1 MKKTRSETRG
11 ILGRFPYPDEWLDA
25 GSDEIAKSIAKWA
38 DSEVIA
44 KRLEAREDFAHQM
57 KVFKIL
63 ASDIGLHK
71 LIWPE
76 DIGGVGLSVPGAA
89 STLARA
95 YEEVGRADP
104 GIAFVSAMNLSLAAV
119 LIEDKKTSPALKRD
133 IGSAL
138 CNGDELKLFSLVL
151 PGLGDVDRGPLKML
165 SGREVQ
171 AEMKKDKDM
180 WVLNARHVR
189 PLNSAYDA
197 YMYAV
202 IAGTPDGFGLAFVKG
217 GTTGVKR
224 GEILKTT
231 GLSASRSADI
241 DFTNVKVS
249 PDHVIPIDEDT
260 YNRLIAWIDLLSGA
274 IAVGSGMDVYNIVRD
289 WADNRMIKGKG
300 LLKNNPLDAAVLA
313 QVSMDIINSR
323 LLVHNLAR
331 AIAKPRAFG
340 LKGGYDLFV
349 LAESVLV
356 GVLDT
361 CNHAINRAMELMGS
375 AGYSKEWNVEK
386 HWRDLKTMQ
395 VYLGG
400 RTPFEMDVARAYYG
414 SSGI

>member
-151 PGLGDVDRGPLKML
+151 PG
-165 SGREVQ
+165 
-171 AEMKKDKDM
+171 
-180 WVLNARHVR
+180 
-189 PLNSAYDA
+189 
-197 YMYAV
+197 
-202 IAGTPDGFGLAFVKG
+202 
-217 GTTGVKR
+217 
-224 GEILKTT
+224 
-231 GLSASRSADI
+231 
-241 DFTNVKVS
+241 
-249 PDHVIPIDEDT
+249 
-260 YNRLIAWIDLLSGA
+260 
-274 IAVGSGMDVYNIVRD
+274 
-289 WADNRMIKGKG
+289 
-300 LLKNNPLDAAVLA
+300 
-313 QVSMDIINSR
+313 
-323 LLVHNLAR
+323 
-331 AIAKPRAFG
+331 
-340 LKGGYDLFV
+340 
-349 LAESVLV
+349 
-356 GVLDT
+356 
-361 CNHAINRAMELMGS
+361 
-375 AGYSKEWNVEK
+375 
-386 HWRDLKTMQ
+386 
-395 VYLGG
+395 
-400 RTPFEMDVARAYYG
+400 
-414 SSGI
+414 